1 MNSQLPPG
9 PESKGL
15 WGDLN
20 EFAPNPPAYLLK
32 LAKTYG
38 SIARF
43 RILNRSMYLLT
54 DPDMI
59 REVLVKQQEIFAKTP
74 FDKDV
79 LGRFLGKGLVTN
91 DGEFHKQQRRLVQPA
106 FHMKRI
112 QAYAEI
118 MVQYTDRMLNGWQDG
133 EVRRLDEEMMALTMF
148 IVSKTLFD
156 ADAETMEMQVQAVG
170 EAMDVVQRSSNAD
183 YRRGFPVPS
192 WLPTRNNRERKRAA
206 KVLAEVLGGIIAE
219 RRREGTAVDHGDLLS
234 MLLLAQ
240 GEDGSQMSDQQ
251 VLDEAVT
258 LFAAGHETTSNAL
271 TWTWYL
277 LSQHP
282 EVEAQLHEELDGVL
296 NGRLPTFHD
305 LPNLPYT
312 GMVIKEALRLY
323 PPAWVLNG
331 RSPLTDTE
339 VGGYP
344 IKKGSIVFISPYVM
358 HRLPHYFAEPEEFR
372 PERFTPEQEKE
383 LPRYVY
389 LPFGAGP
396 RVCIGN
402 AFAMMEAQLL
412 LATIAQRFRFELVPE
427 QEIVPNP
434 LITLSPRD
442 GLQMRLVAREK
453 LAEKTVS
460 HMVNMAYVPAD

>member
-9 PESKGL
+9 PESKGI
-15 WGDLN
+15 WGNLS
-20 EFAPNPPAYLLK
+20 EFAPNPPAYLLR

-38 SIARF
+38 PIARF
-43 RILNRSMYLLT
+43 RILNRNMYLLT

-79 LGRFLGKGLVTN
+79 LGRFLGKGLITS
-91 DGEFHKQQRRLVQPA
+91 DGEFHKQQRKLVQPA

-112 QAYAEI
+112 QAYAEV
-118 MVQYTDRMLNGWQDG
+118 MVRYTDRMLSGWQAG
-133 EVRRLDEEMMALTMF
+133 EVRRLDEEMMGLTMF

-156 ADAETMEMQVQAVG
+156 ADVETMEAQVQAVG

-183 YRRGFPVPS
+183 YRRGFPVPN
-192 WLPTRNNRERKRAA
+192 WLPTRNNRERKKAA
-206 KVLAEVLGGIIAE
+206 RVLADTLGGIIAE
-219 RRREGTAVDHGDLLS
+219 RRRGETAVDHGDLLS

-240 GEDGSQMSDQQ
+240 GEDGSLMSDQQ

-282 EVEAQLHEELDGVL
+282 EVEERLHEEVDGVL

-312 GMVIKEALRLY
+312 AMVIKEALRLY

-339 VGGYP
+339 IGGYP
-344 IKKGSIVFISPYVM
+344 IKKGSIVFISPYAM
-358 HRLPHYFAEPEEFR
+358 HRLPQHFADPETFR
-372 PERFTPEQEKE
+372 PERFAPELEKE

-412 LATIAQRFRFELVPE
+412 LATIAQRFRFELIPG
-427 QEIVPNP
+427 QDIVPNP

-442 GLQMRLVAREK
+442 GLKMRLVTRTTAWGKMVATEPAYA
-453 LAEKTVS
+453 LA
-460 HMVNMAYVPAD
+460 D